1 MSKDATILL
10 LAVCSLFVSTAT
22 FLVALSQMKIA
33 SAKTRLDLYSKR
45 FNIYLSA
52 LEYYQAIWGLSDK
65 PLDRCTQDFI
75 KSYRESQFLF
85 KDTDGIYATL
95 TEIKDTGSSAT
106 HLQNIILET
115 EQKAGSDLLELGD
128 LRKQRTQQLDG
139 FEQSLTGLEKQLS
152 KYIRFEEA
160 SGWHPFRR

>member
-1 MSKDATILL
+1 MSKDAVTLL
-10 LAVCSLFVSTAT
+10 LGVCALFVSTAT

-33 SAKTRLDLYSKR
+33 SAKTRLDLYNKR

-52 LEYYQAIWGLSDK
+52 LEYYQAVWGLSDK

-95 TEIKDTGSSAT
+95 TGIKDTGSSAT
-106 HLQNIILET
+106 HLERIIRET

-128 LRKQRTQQLDG
+128 LREQRIQQLND
-139 FEQSLTGLEKQLS
+139 FEQSLISLEKQLS

-160 SGWHPFRR
+160 SGWHPLRL